1 MPGIYGMLQVMP
13 AGMEILNAWSTWY
26 IFCVFGISHIGCEQV
41 RDIYSLSC
49 GTALVLGISNPGLNR
64 FKISVVYL
72 CANEISMG

>member
-1 MPGIYGMLQVMP
+1 MPEISLNV
-13 AGMEILNAWSTWY
+13 AGYAMKILNSWSPWY

-41 RDIYSLSC
+41 RDLYSLSC